1 MLSIIIP
8 AHNEEKFIGKTL
20 KSIFEQP
27 YRDFE
32 VIVVCNG
39 CKDNT
44 AKVARKFNVRVL
56 EFSFSNVSKARNI
69 GAKYANGERLVFL
82 DADTMVEKNTL
93 EKIANSKRGLGTC
106 LGKPDIKKF
115 IARFFMSLKNF
126 YKYFALI
133 FGLNFGLSTGLIF
146 CDKKIFEKVK
156 FDERKKLSEIS
167 DFIKRAKKYEK
178 FTLLKTYVVTSMR
191 RFEKK
196 GYWYM
201 VYYWLFKRKRY
212 RAIR

>member
-93 EKIANSKRGLGTC
+93 EKL
-106 LGKPDIKKF
+106 
-115 IARFFMSLKNF
+115 SL
-126 YKYFALI
+126 I
-133 FGLNFGLSTGLIF
+133 HI
-146 CDKKIFEKVK
+146 
-156 FDERKKLSEIS
+156 
-167 DFIKRAKKYEK
+167 
-178 FTLLKTYVVTSMR
+178 
-191 RFEKK
+191 
-196 GYWYM
+196 
-201 VYYWLFKRKRY
+201 
-212 RAIR
+212 